1 MGRPNVVT
9 AIKLL
14 TKAQSTTSEP
24 EAIALVER
32 SYGLLAQIIN
42 VYDAEHAGD
51 GPRRRERRRLLERRR
66 RGRADG
72 ASVKGQTPAAV
83 RAADSVAR
91 YGGLTGDADT
101 GRSGVDV
108 SL

>member
-1 MGRPNVVT
+1 MGRPNVAT
-9 AIKLL
+9 TIKLL
-14 TKAQSTTSEP
+14 TKAQSTSEP

-32 SYGLLAQIIN
+32 SYAMLAQIIN
-42 VYDAEHAGD
+42 TYDTEHAGD

-66 RGRADG
+66 RPRAEG
-72 ASVKGQTPAAV
+72 ANAKGQTPASG

-91 YGGLTGDADT
+91 YRGVTGDGGV

>member
-1 MGRPNVVT
+1 MGRPNVAT

-14 TKAQSTTSEP
+14 TKAQSTNSES

-32 SYGLLAQIIN
+32 SYGMLAQMIN
-42 VYDAEHAGD
+42 VYDTENAG

-66 RGRADG
+66 RNRAQSG
-72 ASVKGQTPAAV
+72 GVESQTAAGV
-83 RAADSVAR
+83 RAADSIAQYRGV
-91 YGGLTGDADT
+91 TGDADAP
-101 GRSGVDV
+101 RSGVDV